1 MDTHPSISGLGDDRL
16 FANRRFAVECSHHYQ
31 AAYDQENRMVAL
43 SERFHHPGTTALRR
57 RSQVTGYGLQR
68 SGESVDLCIL
78 HGSMTTDQKYG
89 FRDDLFNDHCSS
101 VIERSAGAN
110 GIIYCGY
117 PDNKRVSTD
126 IGTGLNDPET
136 ELYYAR
142 NRSYNSIPGTVLRQE
157 PKSRQA
163 TGVATR
169 VLQRDP
175 IGYAGGV
182 NFYEYVGSAPAMA
195 TNELGIFAHNAQTAT
210 WGEIGSWAYLCPGG
224 KLTLGIP
231 AGLAEAEASI
241 ASLITRNRGVNFK
254 PPPPPPPKGKFS
266 LNWAA
271 WQNIVAAGGGK
282 DQTGGGNDMC
292 VGSQHCW
299 FVHKCYCCTQGAR
312 KLAARRKPLPPSGTV
327 VVQGCNGGTLYFY
340 SDPPQGWCDRKDY
353 IHGCHGANKRGK

>member
-1 MDTHPSISGLGDDRL
+1 
-16 FANRRFAVECSHHYQ
+16 
-31 AAYDQENRMVAL
+31 MVAL
-43 SERFHHPGTTALRR
+43 GEKLCRNDTRPRDGPVCRRQLAPSEKSPVRRTAAM
-57 RSQVTGYGLQR
+57 
-68 SGESVDLCIL
+68 L
-78 HGSMTTDQKYG
+78 HGRCRRDKCGAVVEAYDTDAYG
-89 FRDDLFNDHCSS
+89 NTLIFTGPGADGVWFTDDDVQSDY
-101 VIERSAGAN
+101 GAN
-110 GIIYCGY
+110 EIIYFGY
-117 PDNKRVSTD
+117 RY
-126 IGTGLNDPET
+126 DPEGAG
-136 ELYYAR
+136 YYVR
-142 NRSYNSIPGTVLRQE
+142 NRNYMPFLGRWI
-157 PKSRQA
+157 
-163 TGVATR
+163 
-169 VLQRDP
+169 QRDP

-182 NFYEYVGSAPAMA
+182 NLYEYVGSAPAMA
-195 TNELGIFAHNAQTAT
+195 TDEYGIFAHNAQTAT

-282 DQTGGGNDMC
+282 DQTGDGNDMC

-299 FVHKCYCCTQGAR
+299 FVHKCYCCAQGAK
-312 KLAARRKPLPPSGTV
+312 KLVARRKPLPPSGTV

-340 SDPPQGWCDRKDY
+340 SVPLQGWCDRKDY